1 MLKNSLLKE
10 EEDSSYERNLHSVR
24 YKEKKSSISWSRNG
38 FIAYA
43 AATKKKYNLYL
54 CYLESTNKGKWQF
67 AKKRGIVIKPQTE
80 NSYLP
85 ELTAITWS
93 NFSTDLAV
101 GDIYGNFYILLTGV
115 KITNRNNANAPER
128 LFEDISA
135 KPNVPNYELTSC
147 DHMAMI
153 YRDIVDNQASGK
165 FPSQL
170 QIICVRWLN
179 ILKPFIINKPAILNS
194 QGGDEKQ
201 NNTAPFLYN
210 YGIEEYLP
218 QGTSHP
224 ISSKQACFVL
234 RQSGEL
240 ALYYQGEHK
249 VEYHKITTN
258 LDFGARTTHIKHAS
272 IGLYSNTMTIAVAY
286 DAITD
291 KIRTFGIF
299 IDWGYLLESALK
311 QKGNPQYCT
320 PLYKQKVPTL
330 KVRLLYEMRPAID
343 LSSFP
348 QQLKK
353 EDDQMDIDIGSS
365 NKVSSCS
372 CELSSIDMIPRGSG
386 MKNLDIIICYESIGE
401 DFSTRT
407 KICRYAL
414 VPFEETISPFFETL
428 PNNNVSNPSR
438 NFEDGLFRLALVDTL
453 ERKGEIQRIE
463 SNSAETLLLLIYTN
477 GGVEV
482 VAREKME
489 VINGRS
495 NFNSSAKSTNEPP
508 GEISTLLDVGF
519 DFPDLPAEGGEKMS
533 PRMVA
538 VSPSLSSIVYD
549 DFNNKNDD
557 LSFQVLKKNFEH
569 ISPQGLFIT
578 AVGFAL
584 RYSFTCYSNIY
595 SDDLV
600 ALMQSEIIRVRSLLR
615 KNSAEDNQ
623 HIEAVVSKFIESI
636 ICESHKA
643 TNLLLDIFTKESADK
658 LLSNLS
664 LQRLSCLQMLLGELL
679 TYDNLVSDIAQI
691 ILSLRSSSFGII
703 FLLSN
708 IYRLISKK
716 KLNEE
721 TLGDS
726 AARADCIMSLIG
738 NIKWLADLM
747 VYLNQELLE
756 LSHSRNNPSCKINI
770 SNSIVLPLIL
780 GKVPRLFLVYAL
792 TSIARTH
799 DIFKKLSRD
808 LSKFNK
814 IYPPMKEALKRYF
827 TTSILTPLNLL
838 FFENFLTECDNYI
851 TREQTDLTKK
861 NNFSWSI
868 KFEQKLV
875 CRGEIPTEA
884 VPLAEKVIDMYIEYT
899 NKDVKVS
906 ELYFYDVR
914 WLHIGIFNTRNKEI
928 QEQLSSQK
936 QVMSLK
942 LMNYTVP
949 RLQISPNECI
959 DALRKI
965 VIPLPSYQ
973 LDDRNKLRK
982 CLRCRS
988 YSLVSNPSVF
998 DSNNSMNQ
1006 WTIVFQ
1012 RSCVCGGSWVAV

>member
-1 MLKNSLLKE
+1 MLQNSLLKE
-10 EEDSSYERNLHSVR
+10 EDGSYERNLHSVR
-24 YKEKKSSISWSRNG
+24 YKEKKSLISWSRNG

-43 AATKKKYNLYL
+43 AATKNKYNLYL
-54 CYLESTNKGKWQF
+54 CYLESTSKGEWQF
-67 AKKRGIVIKPQTE
+67 AKKRGIVIKPQVE

-85 ELTAITWS
+85 DLTAITWS

-115 KITNRNNANAPER
+115 KITNRNNVNGPEQ
-128 LFEDISA
+128 LFEDVSA

-153 YRDIVDNQASGK
+153 YRDIIDNQTSGK
-165 FPSQL
+165 FPTQL
-170 QIICVRWLN
+170 QIICIRWLN

-194 QGGDEKQ
+194 QGGEEKQ
-201 NNTAPFLYN
+201 KNTAPFLYT
-210 YGIEEYLP
+210 YGVEEYLP
-218 QGTSHP
+218 QGMSHP
-224 ISSKQACFVL
+224 ISSKQGCFVL

-249 VEYHKITTN
+249 VEYHKITAN
-258 LDFGARTTHIKHAS
+258 LDFGATTTHIKHAS
-272 IGLYSNTMTIAVAY
+272 IGLYSNTMTIVVAY

-291 KIRTFGIF
+291 NIRTFGIF

-311 QKGNPQYCT
+311 QKENPHYCT
-320 PLYKQKVPTL
+320 PLYKQKAPTL
-330 KVRLLYEMRPAID
+330 KVRLLYEMRPAIE
-343 LSSFP
+343 LYSSSM
-348 QQLKK
+348 QVKI
-353 EDDQMDIDIGSS
+353 EDDEMDVDRGSPNES
-365 NKVSSCS
+365 SSCYS
-372 CELSSIDMIPRGSG
+372 ELSSIDMILRGSG
-386 MKNLDIIICYESIGE
+386 IKNLDIIMCYEYFNE
-401 DFSTRT
+401 DLSTRT
-407 KICRYAL
+407 KIRRYAL

-428 PNNNVSNPSR
+428 PNNKASGHSK
-438 NFEDGLFRLALVDTL
+438 NFEDALFRLVLIDTL

-463 SNSAETLLLLIYTN
+463 SNSAETLLILIYTN
-477 GGVEV
+477 GGIEV
-482 VAREKME
+482 IDREKME
-489 VINGRS
+489 VISGRS
-495 NFNSSAKSTNEPP
+495 DFDTSAKNSNEPP
-508 GEISTLLDVGF
+508 SVINTLLDVGF
-519 DFPDLPAEGGEKMS
+519 DFPNIPAQQGGK
-533 PRMVA
+533 PGPVMVA
-538 VSPSLSSIVYD
+538 VSPSLSSIVYG
-549 DFNNKNDD
+549 DFNNKKDD

-595 SDDLV
+595 SDDLI
-600 ALMQSEIIRVRSLLR
+600 ALIQNEITRVRSLLR
-615 KNSAEDNQ
+615 RNSAEDAQ
-623 HIEAVVSKFIESI
+623 HIEAVVSKFVESI

-643 TNLLLDIFTKESADK
+643 SNLLLDIFTKESADK

-679 TYDNLVSDIAQI
+679 IHDHLVSDVAQI
-691 ILSLRSSSFGII
+691 ILSLRCASFGIV

-726 AARADCIMSLIG
+726 AARAECIMSLIG
-738 NIKWLADLM
+738 NIKWLVDLM
-747 VYLNQELLE
+747 IYLNQELLE
-756 LSHSRNNPSCKINI
+756 LSHSRNNLSCKINM
-770 SNSIVLPLIL
+770 SNSIVLPLTL

-827 TTSILTPLNLL
+827 STFILSPLNLL
-838 FFENFLTECDNYI
+838 LFENFLTECDNYI

-861 NNFSWSI
+861 KNFSWSI

-884 VPLAEKVIDMYIEYT
+884 VPIAEKVIDMYLEYT
-899 NKDVKVS
+899 KKDVKVS
-906 ELYFYDVR
+906 EVYFYDVE
-914 WLHIGIFNTRNKEI
+914 WLQIGIFNATDTEVREH
-928 QEQLSSQK
+928 LSFQN
-936 QVMSLK
+936 QVISLN

-965 VIPLPSYQ
+965 VIPLPSHQ
-973 LDDRNKLRK
+973 LHDRVKLRK

-998 DSNNSMNQ
+998 ESTNSMNQ

-1012 RSCVCGGSWVAV
+1012 RTCVCGGSWVAV